1 MTVIAEF
8 RFAPRSFELGR
19 ILDCWE
25 DGVVELE
32 RVVPLGGS
40 MVPYLWVAG
49 DIGPAFEEQVQEHDA
64 VERFERLGVDG
75 GQTLYELEWNAE
87 SDDMFQAL
95 TDTGAQLLRGTGR
108 DDGWAFEV
116 RFPSHA
122 ALSAFQERLM
132 AADLSFE
139 VKGIYNSSGG
149 VGTGRVGIT
158 QPQQEALELAVERGY
173 FRIPRAVTT
182 AELGAELGISD
193 QAVTERMRR
202 GLDTL
207 LEDTL
212 LSNRTRR
219 YRE

>member
-8 RFAPRSFELGR
+8 RFTPRSFELGR
-19 ILDCWE
+19 ILDCWGE
-25 DGVVELE
+25 SEVELE
-32 RVVPLGGS
+32 RVVPLGDS
-40 MVPYLWVAG
+40 VVPYLWVSG
-49 DIGPAFEEQVQEHDA
+49 DVGQSFEKRVQEHDA
-64 VERFERLGVDG
+64 VHRFQRLAVER

-87 SDDMFQAL
+87 TDDMFQAL
-95 TDTGAQLLRGTGR
+95 ARTGAQLLRGTGT
-108 DDGWAFEV
+108 DDGWTFEV

-122 ALSAFQERLM
+122 ALSDFQERLM

-139 VKGIYNSSGG
+139 VTGIYNPSGG
-149 VGTGRVGIT
+149 AVARGGGIT
-158 QPQQEALELAVERGY
+158 DAQREALELAAERGY
-173 FRIPRAVTT
+173 FEIPRAVTT

-207 LEDTL
+207 VQEAL
-212 LSNRTRR
+212 LSNGTRW

>member
-1 MTVIAEF
+1 MTLIAEF
-8 RFAPRSFELGR
+8 RFAPRSFSLGR
-19 ILDCWE
+19 ILDCWG

-40 MVPYLWVAG
+40 VVPYLWVAG
-49 DIGPAFEEQVQEHDA
+49 DVGPTFEQGVQEHDA
-64 VERFERLGVDG
+64 VHRFERLAVEG

-87 SDDMFQAL
+87 TDDVFQAL
-95 TDTGAQLLRGTGR
+95 NRTGAQLLRGTGS
-108 DDGWAFEV
+108 DDGWVFEV

-122 ALSAFQERLM
+122 ALSDFQERLM

-139 VKGIYNSSGG
+139 VLGIYNPSGG
-149 VGTGRVGIT
+149 FSARTEGIT
-158 QPQQEALELAVERGY
+158 EPQQEALELAAERGY
-173 FRIPRAVTT
+173 FEIPRAVTT

-207 LEDTL
+207 VQEAL
-212 LSNRTRR
+212 LSNGTRW